1 MSEGRVSQELSLE
14 DVENVWTDIKKIL
27 DPFKEI

>member
-14 DVENVWTDIKKIL
+14 DVENVCTDIKKVP
-27 DPFKEI
+27 DPSEKI